1 MTVVY
6 HESSAELS
14 QPTREIH
21 RAIATLVEEW
31 EAIDWYQQRL
41 DVTNDEELQ
50 SILKHNRDEEI
61 EHAAMALEWLRRR
74 IPEVDEQLRVYL
86 FTSESITEVE
96 EQGKGSDSATMGP
109 TGLGIGKIEK

>member
-14 QPTREIH
+14 EGTRDVH

-41 DVTNDEELQ
+41 DVSDDDELR
-50 SILKHNRDEEI
+50 LLLRHNRDEEI

-86 FTSESITEVE
+86 FSNESITEVE
-96 EQGKGSDSATMGP
+96 EEAKTSDSAKMGP
-109 TGLGIGKIEK
+109 TGLGIGKFEK